1 MISGQHHTIFLLI
14 IFFFFKESI
23 IYQPYNCDLT
33 DLSMVLHTE
42 LDQLVQL
49 SIEHQFSL
57 TKTSIT
63 GQTKKKGQQ
72 LANRTFFGYWTLKL
86 WINNIRL
93 NNTSSYIENV
103 VGYLDLSYP
112 VG

>member
-23 IYQPYNCDLT
+23 IYQPYNCDFT
-33 DLSMVLHTE
+33 DL
-42 LDQLVQL
+42 
-49 SIEHQFSL
+49 F
-57 TKTSIT
+57 KKKKKKKPSIT